1 MRDDIINHLIVKIM
15 KEKTFDVHY
24 AKRARVAWIL
34 AEKQYLKLT
43 EDEKQK
49 IIKELAEG
57 QQWKK
62 R

>member
-24 AKRARVAWIL
+24 AKRARVAWII

-43 EDEKQK
+43 EEEKQE
-49 IIKELAEG
+49 IIKELSRR
-57 QQWKK
+57 K
-62 R
+62 

>member
-43 EDEKQK
+43 KEEKQE
-49 IIKELAEG
+49 IIKELSR
-57 QQWKK
+57 KK
-62 R
+62 

>member
-1 MRDDIINHLIVKIM
+1 MSEKSFDI
-15 KEKTFDVHY
+15 HY

-49 IIKELAEG
+49 IIKELPEN
-57 QQWKK
+57 QQ
-62 R
+62 

>member
-57 QQWKK
+57 QQ
-62 R
+62 

>member
-34 AEKQYLKLT
+34 AEKQYLNLT

-49 IIKELAEG
+49 IIKELSKS
-57 QQWKK
+57 QQ
-62 R
+62 

>member
-1 MRDDIINHLIVKIM
+1 M

-43 EDEKQK
+43 KEEKQE
-49 IIKELAEG
+49 IIKELSRR
-57 QQWKK
+57 K
-62 R
+62 